1 METDR
6 VVLSHLEIQNFKSY
20 KDLVK
25 IVLDEKYSAL
35 VGSNGT
41 GKSNF
46 LDAIC
51 FVMGQNV
58 TQLRGNNL
66 KDLIYGAI
74 WNEEIP
80 SG

>member
-41 GKSNF
+41 G
-46 LDAIC
+46 
-51 FVMGQNV
+51 M
-58 TQLRGNNL
+58 
-66 KDLIYGAI
+66 
-74 WNEEIP
+74 
-80 SG
+80 